1 MDLINVVLS
10 RPGDRIL
17 YVGVCFNLTY
27 CTTLTRL
34 GIIIHY
40 TEWTGRSLNRVRCLG
55 DDDRRKDFFFF
66 FYYYLLEHTSS
77 FEHGRFRWSEKFARF
92 SRLPRGN
99 DTKKT
104 ELQLQTFERT
114 AVIYPPLLQSMRHLT
129 IRKTVFAAY
138 RFYGIL
144 HIPEGIHSV

>member
-1 MDLINVVLS
+1 MIA
-10 RPGDRIL
+10 GRI
-17 YVGVCFNLTY
+17 
-27 CTTLTRL
+27 
-34 GIIIHY
+34 
-40 TEWTGRSLNRVRCLG
+40 
-55 DDDRRKDFFFF
+55 